1 MAVVSSII
9 SFKEVSLNFG
19 GIKALNNVSF
29 DIKEGSLSAIIGPN
43 GAGKTSIFN
52 CISGI
57 YKPTIGHVEYKGKT
71 IEGMRPDE
79 IANMGLA
86 RTFQNIEL
94 FENMTVLENILIGAH
109 RHIDYGAV
117 AGLLFGPS
125 VRKKELEARRIAED
139 IIDFLEI
146 EEYRFSYILS
156 LPYGIQKR
164 VELARA
170 LAMKP
175 EIILLDEPASGMNSE
190 ETEDIA
196 RFILDIH
203 EELKV
208 TTVLVD
214 HDMNMV
220 MDIAEYIVVMD
231 FGQKLFEGL
240 PKNAISNKQ
249 VIEAYLGVSSET

>member
-1 MAVVSSII
+1 MSSIV
-9 SFKEVSLNFG
+9 SFKDVSLNFG
-19 GIKALNNVSF
+19 GIQALSNVSF
-29 DIKEGSLSAIIGPN
+29 SIDEGSLFAIIGPN
-43 GAGKTSIFN
+43 GAGKTSLFN

-57 YKPTIGHVEYKGKT
+57 YKPTSGVVEYKGET
-71 IEGMRPDE
+71 IEEMRPDE
-79 IANMGLA
+79 IANMGVA

-94 FENMTVLENILIGAH
+94 FENMTVLDNILIGAH
-109 RHIDYGAV
+109 RHIDYGSV
-117 AGLLFGPS
+117 AGILFGPS
-125 VRKKELEARRIAED
+125 VRKKELEARSIAED

-156 LPYGIQKR
+156 LPYGVQKR

-175 EIILLDEPASGMNSE
+175 EIILLDEPAAGMNNE

-203 EELKV
+203 EELKI

-220 MDIAEYIVVMD
+220 MDIAEYVVVMD

-240 PKNAISNKQ
+240 PKDATSNKQ
-249 VIEAYLGVSSET
+249 VIEAYLGVSSEG

>member
-1 MAVVSSII
+1 MSEIVS
-9 SFKEVSLNFG
+9 FEDVSLNFG
-19 GIKALNNVSF
+19 GVQALSNVSF
-29 DIKEGSLSAIIGPN
+29 DIEEGSLFAIIGPN

-57 YKPTIGHVEYKGKT
+57 YKPTTGIVKYKGET
-71 IEGMRPDE
+71 IEGKRPDE
-79 IANMGLA
+79 IANMGVA

-94 FENMTVLENILIGAH
+94 FENMTVLDNILIGAH
-109 RHIDYGAV
+109 RHLEYGSV
-117 AGLLFGPS
+117 AGILFGPS
-125 VRKKELEARRIAED
+125 VRKKELEARKIAED

-175 EIILLDEPASGMNSE
+175 ETILLDEPAAGMNNE

-203 EELKV
+203 EELNI

-220 MDIAEYIVVMD
+220 MDIAEYVVVMD

-240 PKNAISNKQ
+240 PKDATSNKQ

>member
-1 MAVVSSII
+1 MSEIVS
-9 SFKEVSLNFG
+9 FEDVSLNFG
-19 GIKALNNVSF
+19 GVQALSNVSF
-29 DIKEGSLSAIIGPN
+29 DIEEGSLFAIIGPN

-57 YKPTIGHVEYKGKT
+57 YKPTTGIVKYKGET
-71 IEGMRPDE
+71 IEGKRPDE
-79 IANMGLA
+79 IANMGVA

-94 FENMTVLENILIGAH
+94 FENMTVLDNILIGAH
-109 RHIDYGAV
+109 RHLEYGSV
-117 AGLLFGPS
+117 AGILFGPS
-125 VRKKELEARRIAED
+125 VRKKELEARKIAED

-175 EIILLDEPASGMNSE
+175 ETILLDEPAAGMNNE

-203 EELKV
+203 EELNI
-208 TTVLVD
+208 TTVLVV

-220 MDIAEYIVVMD
+220 MDIAEYVVVMD

-240 PKNAISNKQ
+240 PKDATSNKQ

>member
-1 MAVVSSII
+1 MSNII
-9 SFKEVSLNFG
+9 SFKDVSLSFG
-19 GIKALNNVSF
+19 GVKALNNVSF
-29 DIKEGSLSAIIGPN
+29 DIEKGSLFAIIGPN
-43 GAGKTSIFN
+43 GAGKTSLFN

-57 YKPTIGHVEYKGKT
+57 YKPTSGIVEYNGET

-79 IANMGLA
+79 IANMGVA

-94 FENMTVLENILIGAH
+94 FENMTVLDNILIGAH
-109 RHIDYGAV
+109 RHIDYGSV
-117 AGLLFGPS
+117 AGILYGPS
-125 VRKKELEARRIAED
+125 VRKKELEARKIAED

-146 EEYRFSYILS
+146 EEYRFSFILS

-175 EIILLDEPASGMNSE
+175 EVILLDEPAAGMNNE

-203 EELKV
+203 EELNI

-220 MDIAEYIVVMD
+220 MDIAEYVVVMD
-231 FGQKLFEGL
+231 FGQKLFQGL
-240 PKNAISNKQ
+240 PKDATSNKQ

>member
-1 MAVVSSII
+1 MSNII
-9 SFKEVSLNFG
+9 SFKDVSLSFG
-19 GIKALNNVSF
+19 GVKALNNVSF
-29 DIKEGSLSAIIGPN
+29 DIEKGSLFAIIGPN
-43 GAGKTSIFN
+43 GAGKTSLFN

-57 YKPTIGHVEYKGKT
+57 YKPTSGIVEYNGET

-79 IANMGLA
+79 IANMGVA

-94 FENMTVLENILIGAH
+94 FENMTVLDNILIGAH
-109 RHIDYGAV
+109 RHIDYGSV
-117 AGLLFGPS
+117 AGILYGPS
-125 VRKKELEARRIAED
+125 VRKKELEARKIAED

-146 EEYRFSYILS
+146 EEYRFSFILS

-175 EIILLDEPASGMNSE
+175 EVILLDEPAAGMNNE

-203 EELKV
+203 EELNI

-220 MDIAEYIVVMD
+220 MDIAEYVVVMD

-240 PKNAISNKQ
+240 PKDATSNKQ
-249 VIEAYLGVSSET
+249 VIEAYLGVSSEA

>member
-1 MAVVSSII
+1 MSNII
-9 SFKEVSLNFG
+9 SFKDVSLSFG
-19 GIKALNNVSF
+19 GVKALNNVSF
-29 DIKEGSLSAIIGPN
+29 DIEKGSLFAIIGPN
-43 GAGKTSIFN
+43 GAGKTSLFN

-57 YKPTIGHVEYKGKT
+57 YKPTSGIVEYNGET

-79 IANMGLA
+79 IANMGVA

-94 FENMTVLENILIGAH
+94 FENMTVLDNILIGAH
-109 RHIDYGAV
+109 RHIDYGSV
-117 AGLLFGPS
+117 AGILYGPS
-125 VRKKELEARRIAED
+125 VRKKELEARKIAED
-139 IIDFLEI
+139 IIGFLEI
-146 EEYRFSYILS
+146 EEYRFSFILS

-175 EIILLDEPASGMNSE
+175 EVILLDEPAAGMNNE

-203 EELKV
+203 EELNI

-220 MDIAEYIVVMD
+220 MDIAEYVVVMD
-231 FGQKLFEGL
+231 FGQKLFQGL
-240 PKNAISNKQ
+240 PKDATSNKQ

>member
-1 MAVVSSII
+1 MSSIV
-9 SFKEVSLNFG
+9 SFKDVSLNFG
-19 GIKALNNVSF
+19 GIQALSNVSF
-29 DIKEGSLSAIIGPN
+29 SIEEGSLFAIIGPN
-43 GAGKTSIFN
+43 GAGKTSLFN

-57 YKPTIGHVEYKGKT
+57 YKPTSGLVEYKGET
-71 IEGMRPDE
+71 IEEMRPDE
-79 IANMGLA
+79 IANMGVA

-94 FENMTVLENILIGAH
+94 FENMTVLDNILIGAH
-109 RHIDYGAV
+109 RHIDYGSV
-117 AGLLFGPS
+117 AGILFGPS

-156 LPYGIQKR
+156 LPYGVQKR

-175 EIILLDEPASGMNSE
+175 EIILLDEPAAGMNNE

-203 EELKV
+203 EELKI

-220 MDIAEYIVVMD
+220 MDIAEYVVVMD

-240 PKNAISNKQ
+240 PKDATSNKQ
-249 VIEAYLGVSSET
+249 VIEAYLGISSEG

>member
-1 MAVVSSII
+1 MSNII
-9 SFKEVSLNFG
+9 SFKDVSLSIG
-19 GIKALNNVSF
+19 GVKALNNVSF
-29 DIKEGSLSAIIGPN
+29 DIEKGSLFAIIGPN
-43 GAGKTSIFN
+43 GAGKTSLFN

-57 YKPTIGHVEYKGKT
+57 YKPTSGIVEYNGET

-79 IANMGLA
+79 IANMGVA

-94 FENMTVLENILIGAH
+94 FENMTVLDNILIGAH
-109 RHIDYGAV
+109 RHIDYGSV
-117 AGLLFGPS
+117 AGILYGPS
-125 VRKKELEARRIAED
+125 VRKKELEARKIAED

-146 EEYRFSYILS
+146 EEYRFSFILS

-175 EIILLDEPASGMNSE
+175 EVILLDEPAAGMNNE

-203 EELKV
+203 EELNI

-220 MDIAEYIVVMD
+220 MDIAEYVVVMD
-231 FGQKLFEGL
+231 FGQKLFQGL
-240 PKNAISNKQ
+240 PKDATSNKQ